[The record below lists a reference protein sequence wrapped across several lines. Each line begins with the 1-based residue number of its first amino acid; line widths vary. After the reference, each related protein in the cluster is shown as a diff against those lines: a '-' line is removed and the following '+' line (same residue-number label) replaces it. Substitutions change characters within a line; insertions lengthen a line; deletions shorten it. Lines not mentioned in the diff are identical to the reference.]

1 MDLDFSIN
9 PSSGIRSSLID
20 VHDFEAFTIALCN
33 AIHLRVELH
42 SDYKEVRLF
51 KDIFFD
57 LFSTMEVY
65 LANIEIFWAKKD
77 HCWLLEHKEVTDGKS
92 RMHLAMMMIP
102 EIKIHDADLYEM
114 LIVRSQYLDADLCMA
129 FKNQQA
135 TSAGVLERWLC
146 LLCRAIFSPQNSLF
160 LACQND
166 PKSNALSTIL
176 EYDSNNIK
184 FGTCKQFDSKT
195 NGLEPYHL
203 ECLEFVG
210 KLIALALMYK
220 VEAVVLPE
228 DGVTGLVLVD
238 IINGF
243 CTVGAGNL
251 APREPNRQISGMI
264 NESATLARE
273 FCEKNWPVLAFLDS
287 HHPNKPEEPYPPHCI
302 SGTDESNLV
311 PALQWLEKEPNVT
324 IRRKDCFDGF
334 LGSIQD
340 DGSNVF
346 CRLGEAQSDQNY
358 ICVLDFVS
366 STLSARNLGFLSP
379 LEKVMVY
386 SRGCATF
393 DVPLHVA
400 RNTKGALAHPQ
411 ELMHHV
417 GLYMAKER
425 GAIIASEVS
434 FGAQNEQP

>member
-1 MDLDFSIN
+1 MVSQ
-9 PSSGIRSSLID
+9 
-20 VHDFEAFTIALCN
+20 T
-33 AIHLRVELH
+33 
-42 SDYKEVRLF
+42 
-51 KDIFFD
+51 
-57 LFSTMEVY
+57 
-65 LANIEIFWAKKD
+65 
-77 HCWLLEHKEVTDGKS
+77 
-92 RMHLAMMMIP
+92 
-102 EIKIHDADLYEM
+102 ADL
-114 LIVRSQYLDADLCMA
+114 L
-129 FKNQQA
+129 KNELP
-135 TSAGVLERWLC
+135 LEL
-146 LLCRAIFSPQNSLF
+146 
-160 LACQND
+160 
-166 PKSNALSTIL
+166 
-176 EYDSNNIK
+176 
-184 FGTCKQFDSKT
+184 
-195 NGLEPYHL
+195 
-203 ECLEFVG
+203 
-210 KLIALALMYK
+210 
-220 VEAVVLPE
+220 EAVVLPE

-264 NESATLARE
+264 NESATLARV

-311 PALQWLEKEPNVT
+311 PALQWLEKETNVT

-346 CRLGEAQSDQNY
+346 VDWVKHNQIKTMVVVGICTD

-379 LEKVMVY
+379 LEKVVVY

-400 RNTKGALAHPQ
+400 RNTKGALVHPQ

-434 FGAQNEQP
+434 FGAQNQQP